1 MKQLWAAAVL
11 VVLLAISATAVHW
24 FFWGED
30 LHYESSPG
38 AGHALMAAYLDEEA
52 ERIVRAEGLER
63 SEYCLRVPPWR
74 QQFDD
79 GCDLVRPAATGRWRQ
94 CTPYRSLNGHCNAI
108 EMRQTLLQNERIR
121 DLLFVR
127 AADICLYITYPT
139 SRTAHGAHSI
149 DCVSPGTEY
158 EMRRIEPMLCVFGLD
173 AAEHVAAPGMAI
185 RRGRQVQDYWCREW
199 EKLVRARSEAQPHD
213 CWFDG
218 APRPAPGGGTFTG
231 CRRD

>member
-1 MKQLWAAAVL
+1 MKMLWAAPVL
-11 VVLLAISATAVHW
+11 VALLAISVATVHW
-24 FFWGED
+24 FFRGED
-30 LHYESSPG
+30 FQYEYSPG

-52 ERIVRAEGLER
+52 DRIVREEGLNR
-63 SEYCLRVPPWR
+63 TDYCLRVPPGR
-74 QQFDD
+74 QQFED
-79 GCDLVRPAATGRWRQ
+79 GCVLIRPAVTGSWRQ
-94 CTPYRSLNGHCNAI
+94 CTPYRALNGHCYAI

-121 DLLFVR
+121 ELLFVR
-127 AADICLYITYPT
+127 AADICLHITNPT
-139 SRTAHGAHSI
+139 PSTGRGAHSI
-149 DCVSPGTEY
+149 DCVSPGEEY

-173 AAEHVAAPGMAI
+173 AAEHVAAPGIAI

-199 EKLVRARSEAQPHD
+199 EKLMRARSEAQPYD